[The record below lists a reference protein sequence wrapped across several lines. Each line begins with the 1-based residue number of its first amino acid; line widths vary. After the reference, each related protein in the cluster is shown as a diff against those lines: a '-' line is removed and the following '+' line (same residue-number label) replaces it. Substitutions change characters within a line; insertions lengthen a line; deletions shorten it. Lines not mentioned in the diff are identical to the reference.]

1 MKLDVLMSCMNQEND
16 ALVKKSC
23 IVGNLVVIN
32 QCRRDGEWII
42 ENASGRI
49 RWIDSTT
56 KGLSVSRNLA
66 ILASDADVC
75 LLCDDDEV
83 FDADYEQ
90 KILDAYS
97 QLPDADVIAFKMI
110 DHAPSF
116 PDRVIRLRF
125 PKTMKVSSV
134 QMSFRRKSVIDS
146 GVFFDED
153 LGAGTGNGAEEELK
167 FLTDCE
173 KAGLKIYYVPE
184 EIASF
189 SQDHSTW
196 FSGFDETFFYNRGAT
211 TRYIL
216 GYPLAL
222 LYACYYIIR
231 KRALYRSQ
239 ISSFCAMKALLRGMW
254 DNKISKKKR
263 KQ

>member
-1 MKLDVLMSCMNQEND
+1 MLSTAFGNMHLVEEVLVMKLDVLMSCMNQEND

-97 QLPDADVIAFKMI
+97 QLPDANVIA
-110 DHAPSF
+110 
-116 PDRVIRLRF
+116 LQ
-125 PKTMKVSSV
+125 KTSENCCIM
-134 QMSFRRKSVIDS
+134 
-146 GVFFDED
+146 
-153 LGAGTGNGAEEELK
+153 EEKEWYKLN
-167 FLTDCE
+167 
-173 KAGLKIYYVPE
+173 VV
-184 EIASF
+184 
-189 SQDHSTW
+189 
-196 FSGFDETFFYNRGAT
+196 YN
-211 TRYIL
+211 
-216 GYPLAL
+216 
-222 LYACYYIIR
+222 
-231 KRALYRSQ
+231 
-239 ISSFCAMKALLRGMW
+239 
-254 DNKISKKKR
+254 N
-263 KQ
+263 